1 MVDFITS
8 FQGRTFIERDNYI
21 TSERYPA
28 GISKNKIF
36 CITVDRA
43 TEIPIDRG
51 DRPRRKK
58 SQKRKKVVRI
68 IRWRAKVDREH
79 NSAKQWVQ
87 LRSYN
92 IRSLE
97 EWQNSAS
104 FVNSMMRRD
113 YRDTGFVRVPMEE
126 YDKLMQSEHRVDQ
139 LESEIKKI
147 RNEERV
153 LQIESAA
160 FRKRIEIMKTR
171 KQEYETLL
179 STFEELVEN
188 SNTTET
194 EIHKFIKKNKLFW
207 FFGLEYI
214 DLESKVKFPPQT
226 KEYEFDLMLK
236 RYDNYFDLVELK
248 GPNERLFAK
257 VTTHRKKPRSKLS
270 EALSQVMTY
279 MHACEKDTTLKN
291 LLKPKAIVIIGKAQ
305 SDDSRERRIMSSF
318 LSNVE
323 IITYSD
329 LVQRGKKLF
338 DYIDTL

>member
-1 MVDFITS
+1 MVDYITS
-8 FQGRTFIERDNYI
+8 FNGRTFVERPNYI

-28 GISKNKIF
+28 GIAKNKVF
-36 CITVDRA
+36 CITVDKA

-51 DRPRRKK
+51 DTPRRKK
-58 SQKRKKVVRI
+58 AQKRKKVIRI
-68 IRWRAKVDREH
+68 IRWRAINDREH
-79 NSAKQWVQ
+79 QNAKLWVQ

-104 FVNSMMRRD
+104 FVNSLMRGD
-113 YRDTGFVRVPMEE
+113 FRDTGFVRVPMED
-126 YDKLMQSEHRVDQ
+126 YDKLMQNERKIDQ

-147 RNEERV
+147 RNEERA
-153 LQIESAA
+153 LEIESAA
-160 FRKRIEIMKTR
+160 FRKRVEIMKINKR
-171 KQEYETLL
+171 RYEDLLL
-179 STFEELVEN
+179 SFQQLVEN
-188 SNTTET
+188 PNTTET

-226 KEYEFDLMLK
+226 EEYEFDLMLK

-248 GPNERLFAK
+248 GPNERLFSS
-257 VTTHRKKPRSKLS
+257 VTSHRKKPRSKLS

-291 LLKPKAIVIIGKAQ
+291 LLKPKAIVIIGKEQ

-323 IITYSD
+323 IITYSE
-329 LVQRGKKLF
+329 LVQRGRKLF
-338 DYIDTL
+338 EYIDTL